1 MNSVDEKFKEWTKG
15 KDPLQARINIFCQIR
30 DIPYAVVPEIMD
42 YRGYRNILKTGK
54 GSCSPKHF
62 LLSEMFHRLGLPVL
76 YVVYPHRWDEIAGI
90 MGEYSIRLKDMALGL
105 PVSRHLACK
114 VAIDDKLVLV
124 DATLDLPLQKAGFQ
138 VNAEWDG
145 RSDMMLPVTPCGE
158 EEYYS
163 RSEARLMRTT
173 LDDSFRA
180 FYPELNLFL
189 DQMRRLYNYLL
200 VIPD

>member
-30 DIPYAVVPEIMD
+30 DIPYTIVPEIMD

-62 LLSEMFHRLGLPVL
+62 LLSEMFRRLDLPVF
-76 YVVYPHRWDEIAGI
+76 YAVYPHRWDEIAGI
-90 MGEYSIRLKDMALGL
+90 MGEYSVRLKDMALAL

-114 VAIDDKLVLV
+114 VEINDKLVLV

-138 VNAEWDG
+138 VNANWDG
-145 RSDMMLPVTPCGE
+145 KSDTTLPVTPCGE

-163 RSEARLMRTT
+163 ESEARLMHTV
-173 LDDSFRA
+173 LDDRFRA

-200 VIPD
+200 VIPE